1 MNRHNDERLH
11 TSVLVGPE
19 GERRKHRKARRDAA
33 AALHAEERKARA
45 TEAKE
50 RAEAE
55 RAERRN
61 TRYLPAAGGPGPV
74 ALSTPGRFRLPRHQ
88 DTSAAL
94 AGAYPF
100 LAEEIGRAHV

>member
-1 MNRHNDERLH
+1 MNRHTDERLH

-33 AALHAEERKARA
+33 AALHAEERRARA

-50 RAEAE
+50 RADAQ

-61 TRYLPAAGGPGPV
+61 TRYLPAAGEPGP
-74 ALSTPGRFRLPRHQ
+74 
-88 DTSAAL
+88 AAL
-94 AGAYPF
+94 
-100 LAEEIGRAHV
+100 